1 MPNKSHMFLPSPS
14 IDFSVQCLDSLPPSK
29 IYRPKVEGWPHSC
42 QHPLLPAAV
51 PAKTPA
57 LTFLNLYFSTLCSF
71 FAQSQNYLL
80 NVYYVSFP
88 QKGFKFST
96 ISLFRQNSSC
106 SHGWQ
111 SPEENDLLSWTYLR
125 WSWQWPLMPKDLCSH
140 PLPSAGESC
149 SRAWHHGFSYLL
161 FFSKMFF
168 LTKHVSTQTSYFLL
182 RQCPSTPLHYLYH
195 RTHRLQTWM
204 NIEGI
209 C

>member
-29 IYRPKVEGWPHSC
+29 IYRPKVEGWPRLR

-71 FAQSQNYLL
+71 SAQSQNYLL
-80 NVYYVSFP
+80 SMYYVSFP

-96 ISLFRQNSSC
+96 TSLFRQNSSC
-106 SHGWQ
+106 SHSWQ

-125 WSWQWPLMPKDLCSH
+125 WSWQWPLMPKICARTH
-140 PLPSAGESC
+140 YPVQVNPVPGMT
-149 SRAWHHGFSYLL
+149 R
-161 FFSKMFF
+161 
-168 LTKHVSTQTSYFLL
+168 QFLL
-182 RQCPSTPLHYLYH
+182 SSFLFQNVLP
-195 RTHRLQTWM
+195 
-204 NIEGI
+204 
-209 C
+209 